1 MRNRRRIKG
10 LVWCAAAWLTTAGLN
25 GQTPAATVLRI
36 EIENY
41 VPYHYDV
48 FDASKFSNV
57 ADITTVPVTYPFGQ
71 VILIGDI
78 VAVNGKPAKGL
89 WALRGTNLYLTPD
102 VGAQS
107 PGSFSLHP
115 QGIADI
121 IRFHIEDTIW
131 EILQADGAPIGTIMA
146 SGFSRGTPPPGAT
159 PDWQFDNLTITG
171 GTGAFL
177 GMRGQG
183 GVIDLGSPR
192 QASVTEAS
200 ANRRVLGG
208 AKRSY
213 VLELLPMFVPQ
224 VVATS
229 SGPAVV
235 HASDSSPVTS
245 DKPAK
250 PGEVLT
256 IYARGLGPTNPSVVP
271 GLSFP
276 AGPLALVNSPVEVS
290 AGGTTVSA
298 GYAGGYPGAVDAYQ
312 VNFTLPATTPTGRVP
327 LHVSQAWISGPD
339 VMIDV
344 RQ

>member
-1 MRNRRRIKG
+1 MNN
-10 LVWCAAAWLTTAGLN
+10 LLEWAAVCLTTAGLN

-36 EIENY
+36 DIDNY

-48 FDASKFSNV
+48 FDESKFAAV
-57 ADITTVPVTYPFGQ
+57 PDMTTVNFGRPFGQ
-71 VILIGDI
+71 VVLIGDI
-78 VAVNGKPAKGL
+78 VAVNGKPAKGV
-89 WALRGTNLYLTPD
+89 WILRGTNLYLTPS
-102 VGAQS
+102 VGVQP
-107 PGSFSLHP
+107 PGSFLPFDQVRQS
-115 QGIADI
+115 IADV
-121 IRFHIEDTIW
+121 IRLHIQDIVW
-131 EILQADGAPIGTIMA
+131 EILQADGTPIGTIMA
-146 SGFSRGTPPPGAT
+146 SGFSRGVPPPGAT
-159 PDWQFDNLTITG
+159 PDWQFDNMTITG

-177 GMRGQG
+177 GVRGQG

-192 QASVTEAS
+192 QASVTEAP
-200 ANRRVLGG
+200 ANRRALGG

-229 SGPAVV
+229 SGPAIV
-235 HASDSSPVTS
+235 HASDSSPVTP

-271 GLSFP
+271 GLAFP
-276 AGPLALVNSPVEVS
+276 AAPLAVVNSPVEVS
-290 AGGTTVSA
+290 VAGMMVSA
-298 GYAGGYPGAVDAYQ
+298 SYAGGYPGAIDAYQ
-312 VNFTLPATTPTGRVP
+312 VNFTLPTTTVPGRVP